1 MDFERK
7 VAVQNLEVD
16 RLAVDI
22 DAVLTKHVVTPE
34 KKLASSIKYVRKA
47 WYCRNNLNGWG
58 LCISQ

>member
-22 DAVLTKHVVTPE
+22 DAVLSKHVVTPE
-34 KKLASSIKYVRKA
+34 KKLASSIKYVRKT
-47 WYCRNNLNGWG
+47 WYTRDRK
-58 LCISQ
+58 

>member
-22 DAVLTKHVVTPE
+22 DAVLSKHVVTPE
-34 KKLASSIKYVRKA
+34 KKLASSIKYVHTM
-47 WYCRNNLNGWG
+47 
-58 LCISQ
+58 